1 MAHSSGSDSDSD
13 SLSNKSTS
21 ESENSTDEEFVL
33 REKKI
38 GYRLKGDGET
48 HISTKKSHS
57 EGRRYRKQEVSS
69 SSSGGEETI
78 AKKQRV
84 LSSVS
89 VVVKGKEEGV
99 SSSSDD
105 EDKKYNDKKE
115 YKVKNRKSHRSENQK
130 PIKKEDYDP
139 NPHIYRDDSERNK
152 DRHPKEYDKRR
163 DYDDHYNDKYIH
175 EHESKYSREEKS
187 RTKRGYVKEE
197 FDSNGADDKK
207 SHRSKHKV
215 EKSYIKSEYD
225 PEPDLKDHRKRRNDN
240 KIKTEDKYKLEEDI
254 RNNIKYEQ
262 KEHSNDY
269 KNHNRNNHRK
279 DGANNRDW
287 DVGPNEYSKGLSDE
301 SELSTT
307 GKKPIEKETENYE
320 LSGKLTEYTNTYN
333 GVVIIY
339 NEPPEARKPK
349 TRWRFYPFKGE
360 KALTMLQLHRQSA
373 FLLGRDRK
381 VADIPVDHPS
391 CSKQHAVLQ
400 FRLVPFEKA
409 NGEMGKKVK
418 PYIIDLDSRNGTH
431 VNNKR
436 IEARKYV
443 ELLERDV
450 VKFGFSSRDYVLL
463 HEKSEDVDSA
473 EDEGEK

>member
-1 MAHSSGSDSDSD
+1 MAHSSDNSSSGSDSG
-13 SLSNKSTS
+13 SNNSTS
-21 ESENSTDEEFVL
+21 GSENSTDEEFVL
-33 REKKI
+33 KEKKI
-38 GYRLKGDGET
+38 RHRLKVDDET
-48 HISTKKSHS
+48 YVPTKKSHS
-57 EGRRYRKQEVSS
+57 EGRRYRKQVSSAS
-69 SSSGGEETI
+69 SSSGGEETVT
-78 AKKQRV
+78 KKQRI

-89 VVVKGKEEGV
+89 VVVKGKKGV
-99 SSSSDD
+99 SSDD
-105 EDKKYNDKKE
+105 EEENYYDKKE
-115 YKVKNRKSHRSENQK
+115 YKKVKDRKSHRSEK
-130 PIKKEDYDP
+130 PKSIKQEDCDP
-139 NPHIYRDDSERNK
+139 NPHYNKYRDDSERNK
-152 DRHPKEYDKRR
+152 DRHLKEYDKRH
-163 DYDDHYNDKYIH
+163 DYDDHGNDKYIYG
-175 EHESKYSREEKS
+175 HESKYNREEKS
-187 RTKRGYVKEE
+187 RTKREYVKQE
-197 FDSNGADDKK
+197 FDSDVEDDKK
-207 SHRSKHKV
+207 SHRSKCKV
-215 EKSYIKSEYD
+215 EKGYIKNEYD
-225 PEPDLKDHRKRRNDN
+225 PKPDLKDHRKRRNN
-240 KIKTEDKYKLEEDI
+240 
-254 RNNIKYEQ
+254 NNIKSENEYKQEDITKNHKSEQ
-262 KEHSNDY
+262 KQHSNY
-269 KNHNRNNHRK
+269 KNHNRNNHK
-279 DGANNRDW
+279 QDGANNRDW
-287 DVGPNEYSKGLSDE
+287 DVGPNEYRGCNDEE
-301 SELSTT
+301 SESAATD
-307 GKKPIEKETENYE
+307 KPVAKEEENYE

-360 KALTMLQLHRQSA
+360 KSLTMLQLHRQSA

-450 VKFGFSSRDYVLL
+450 IKFGFSSRDYVIL